1 MKRSVWIIFLLAIG
15 GIIFFTFD
23 PSASALF
30 PKCPFLMLTGLQ
42 CPGCGSQRAIHALL
56 HLDIG
61 SALRHNALLV
71 LSLPLVLVLLYGEW
85 KRKSNPN
92 FYARIHHPALIWLY
106 FGIVILWWVGRNV
119 WPLLQG

>member
-1 MKRSVWIIFLLAIG
+1 MKRSVWIILLAIG

-23 PSASALF
+23 PSGSALF

-61 SALRHNALLV
+61 SALHYNALLV
-71 LSLPLVLVLLYGEW
+71 LSLPLVFVLLYGEW
-85 KRKSNPN
+85 KRKSNPK
-92 FYARIHHPALIWLY
+92 FYARIHHPTLIWVY
-106 FGIVILWWVGRNV
+106 FTIVMLWWIGRNIYSYLEV
-119 WPLLQG
+119 